1 MSAPAELQP
10 GANAEGPRSAAHHLL
25 KALVDCEIDYV
36 FANLGT
42 DHAPIIEEMA
52 RWRAEGR
59 QHPRVLLCPHEST
72 AAHMAMGYA
81 FATGRGQAVLVH
93 VDVGTT
99 NAATAMHNACRS
111 RLPLLLMAGK
121 APYTSHGELPGTR
134 DNYVHFIQE
143 PQDQGS
149 VVRPYVKWEYTLQSP
164 VHVGE
169 VVRRAHT
176 VMQSGARGPV
186 YLMLPREALTGEADA
201 TELPRFPASKFGEM
215 RPGAVPAA
223 ALEDF
228 ADRLLNSERP
238 LIITSYAGHSSG
250 TSEAIERLS
259 LLIGAA
265 VVENAMVSNCNHE
278 MDTFAGGL
286 PGERLAAA
294 DAGLIVDSDVP
305 WIPSQDGPDEN
316 AFWAHI
322 DVDALKTGS
331 PVWSFPADL
340 RLEGNSAEII
350 ESLAHIVSARRSPE
364 QAKLAEERVAS
375 LRASG
380 EKRRAAAKEAAS
392 DPGEHNALNPHHVLR
407 ALGAAL
413 KPEDVI
419 FHEAVRNQPVMVR
432 QIPRPLAGT
441 MTRTAG
447 GGLGAS
453 GGMALGYKLANPDK
467 LVVQIVGDGAF
478 YYNNP
483 ASMLA
488 VSRQYDLPMLTVVLD
503 NAGWSAVKSSTQ
515 RVYPG
520 GAADIDGDFA
530 SDFRD
535 DTEYCAM
542 AAMFG
547 FTGIRL
553 DDPADVAEKVAKAV
567 ELARSGQSVLLHV
580 RLPRH

>member
-1 MSAPAELQP
+1 MNEAHE
-10 GANAEGPRSAAHHLL
+10 GVNAEGKRSAAHHLL
-25 KALVDCEIDYV
+25 QALVDCEIEYV

-59 QHPRVLLCPHEST
+59 RAPHVLLCPHEST

-99 NAATAMHNACRS
+99 NAATAMHNANRS

-149 VVRPYVKWEYTLQSP
+149 VVRPYVKWEYTLQSA

-201 TELPRFPASKFGEM
+201 AELPHFPSSRFGEM
-215 RPGAVPAA
+215 RPQSVPPA
-223 ALEDF
+223 ALEDL
-228 ADRLLNSERP
+228 AERLLRADHP
-238 LIITSYAGHSSG
+238 LIITSYAGHSAG
-250 TSEAIERLS
+250 TSEAIEKLS

-286 PGERLAAA
+286 PGDRLSEA
-294 DAGLIVDSDVP
+294 DVGLVVDSDVP
-305 WIPSQDGPDEN
+305 WIPSENRPDAN
-316 AFWAHI
+316 AYWAHI
-322 DVDALKTGS
+322 DIDALKIGS
-331 PVWSFPADL
+331 PVWSFPANL
-340 RLEGNSAEII
+340 RLEGHSAEIV
-350 ESLAHIVSARRSPE
+350 ESLCDIVAARRTPE
-364 QAKLAEERVAS
+364 QAERAS
-375 LRASG
+375 ARVSALRASG
-380 EKRRAAAKEAAS
+380 EKRRDSAREAAS
-392 DPGEHNALNPHHVLR
+392 DPGQPNALNPHHVLR

-413 KPEDVI
+413 RPDDVI

-432 QIPRPLAGT
+432 QIPRPLGGT
-441 MTRTAG
+441 MTRTGG

-453 GGMALGYKLANPDK
+453 GGMALGYKLARPEA

-483 ASMLA
+483 ASMFA
-488 VSRQYDLPMLTVVLD
+488 VSRQYDLPLLTVVLD
-503 NAGWSAVKSSTQ
+503 NAGWSAVKSSTR
-515 RVYPG
+515 RVYPD
-520 GAADIDGDFA
+520 GAAEHDGDFA

-535 DTEYCAM
+535 DTEFSAM

-553 DDPADVAEKVAKAV
+553 DDPASVAEEVANAV
-567 ELARSGQSVLLHV
+567 ALARSGKSVLLHV

>member
-1 MSAPAELQP
+1 MSALPET
-10 GANAEGPRSAAHHLL
+10 GANVEGPRSAAHHLL
-25 KALVDCEIDYV
+25 QAMVDCGIDYV

-59 QHPRVLLCPHEST
+59 RPPRVLLCPHEST

-111 RLPLLLMAGK
+111 RLPVLLMAGK

-143 PQDQGS
+143 PQDQGA
-149 VVRPYVKWEYTLQSP
+149 VVRPYVKWEYTLQAA

-169 VVRRAHT
+169 VLRRAHT

-186 YLMLPREALTGEADA
+186 YLMLPREALTGEAVAAD
-201 TELPRFPASKFGEM
+201 LPQFPAAKHGEM
-215 RPGAVPAA
+215 RPGSVPDD
-223 ALEDF
+223 ALTDL
-228 ADRLLNSERP
+228 ADRLLGAERP
-238 LIITSYAGHSSG
+238 LIITSYAGHTPG

-259 LLIGAA
+259 QLVGAA
-265 VVENAMVSNCNHE
+265 VVQNAMVSNCNHE

-286 PGERLAAA
+286 PGDRLPAA
-294 DAGLIVDSDVP
+294 DVGLIVDSDVP
-305 WIPSQDGPDEN
+305 WIPSQERPDPGS
-316 AFWAHI
+316 FWAHV
-322 DVDALKTGS
+322 DVDALKVSS

-340 RLEGNSAEII
+340 RLEGNSAAIIGRLAEIV
-350 ESLAHIVSARRSPE
+350 EARRSGE
-364 QAKLAEERVAS
+364 QATRAEARVAT
-375 LRASG
+375 LRVAG
-380 EKRRAAAKEAAS
+380 EKRRASAAEAAA
-392 DPGEHNALNPHHVLR
+392 DPGQPNALNPHHVLR

-413 KPEDVI
+413 RPEDVI

-432 QIPRPLAGT
+432 QIPRSQPGT

-453 GGMALGYKLANPDK
+453 GGMALGYKLAHPER

-483 ASMLA
+483 ASLFA
-488 VSRQYDLPMLTVVLD
+488 ASKQYDLPLLTVVLD

-520 GAADIDGDFA
+520 GAAEADGDFA

-535 DTEYCAM
+535 DTEFSAM
-542 AAMFG
+542 AGMFG

-553 DDPADVAEKVAKAV
+553 DDPEGVAERVAEAV
-567 ELARSGQSVLLHV
+567 ELARTGQSVLLHV